1 MGNYWCS
8 SLLQSAASFDF
19 MDQFRPIS
27 STNNYQVIRTL
38 SVIEGCHFS
47 PVSVAYSTAVYF
59 IAQLQV
65 FERNASEDSSLSML
79 RFYASDFSFP
89 NIHQTEPMTHSL
101 SVKIISSCVIL
112 NRLLYFALWGEKYW
126 QRPFSATEPEAQ
138 LRFVAISIIKEVWSS
153 RWFCR

>member
-59 IAQLQV
+59 ILL
-65 FERNASEDSSLSML
+65 LSF
-79 RFYASDFSFP
+79 RFLKEMPVRILPFPCYGFMPVISAFLTYIKLNLWLTAYLLKSFLPVSFSIGCF
-89 NIHQTEPMTHSL
+89 T
-101 SVKIISSCVIL
+101 
-112 NRLLYFALWGEKYW
+112 LLYEAKNTDKDHFLLQSQRRNWDLW
-126 QRPFSATEPEAQ
+126 RPQS
-138 LRFVAISIIKEVWSS
+138 
-153 RWFCR
+153 